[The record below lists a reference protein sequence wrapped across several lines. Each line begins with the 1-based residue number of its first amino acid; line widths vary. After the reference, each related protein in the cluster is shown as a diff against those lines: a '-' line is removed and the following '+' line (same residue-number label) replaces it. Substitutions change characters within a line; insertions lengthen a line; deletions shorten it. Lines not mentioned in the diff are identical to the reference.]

1 MAFTNEEKRE
11 QRAGRSKEK
20 TKEINARKYKKAK
33 AIWDDLRFRFD
44 IEDGALIRAFAK
56 QERCS
61 IMEAGRILMLY
72 ALDGKKEERAKW
84 IEDDRTRLFKKK

>member
-1 MAFTNEEKRE
+1 MAFTSEEKRE

-20 TKEINARKYKKAK
+20 TKEINAKKYKKAK
-33 AIWDDLRFRFD
+33 DIWDKIGFRFD
-44 IEDGALIRAFAK
+44 IEDGKAIRDFAK
-56 QERCS
+56 EEGVS
-61 IMEAGRILMLY
+61 LAEAGRILMLY